1 MQKNSPTAVLMSHH
15 WKPFSICLMLAALLQ
30 LSGYNVFIYY
40 SVIIFDT
47 IAPDIM
53 HPYDPSILSVCV
65 MLLSYIFVL
74 TVSYRLKRR
83 HLLLISMVGMTGLH
97 FILGKGQRKN
107 KLCELARLARDVDC
121 LYIVGTIEILRNQD
135 FWPFWTLSIHPVI
148 QPN

>member
-1 MQKNSPTAVLMSHH
+1 MSSFSFLLYNLKENKMKEMQKNSPTAVLMSHH

-97 FILGKGQRKN
+97 FILGKSQRKIHFANIVSN
-107 KLCELARLARDVDC
+107 KNSTACK
-121 LYIVGTIEILRNQD
+121 Y
-135 FWPFWTLSIHPVI
+135 HH
-148 QPN
+148 

>member
-1 MQKNSPTAVLMSHH
+1 MKEMHKNSPTAVLMSHH

-74 TVSYRLKRR
+74 TVSDRLKRR
-83 HLLLISMVGMTGLH
+83 HLLLITMVGMTGLH
-97 FILGKGQRKN
+97 FILGKDQSKS
-107 KLCELARLARDVDC
+107 KFCKSTFKKTV
-121 LYIVGTIEILRNQD
+121 
-135 FWPFWTLSIHPVI
+135 
-148 QPN
+148 

>member
-1 MQKNSPTAVLMSHH
+1 MKEMQRNSPTAVLMSHH

-53 HPYDPSILSVCV
+53 HPYDPSILCVCI

-74 TVSYRLKRR
+74 TLSYRLKRR
-83 HLLLISMVGMTGLH
+83 HLLLISMLGMTGLH
-97 FILGKGQRKN
+97 FILGKFINTRIKN
-107 KLCELARLARDVDC
+107 HTTKYEIDIKFYAAEFLIYPIFFNYRDLLV
-121 LYIVGTIEILRNQD
+121 LQ
-135 FWPFWTLSIHPVI
+135 
-148 QPN
+148 

>member
-1 MQKNSPTAVLMSHH
+1 MKEMQKNSPTAVLMSHH

-97 FILGKGQRKN
+97 FILGKDQRKSKFCKSTFKHN
-107 KLCELARLARDVDC
+107 N
-121 LYIVGTIEILRNQD
+121 GEIYVSYEGSLGYEHRN
-135 FWPFWTLSIHPVI
+135 LIS
-148 QPN
+148 